1 MDYSLYLQALLG
13 IAVFVVI
20 ALPMSSDRR
29 AINWKIIFVAIALQF
44 VICALLLKAPVVKES
59 LLVLNRAVG
68 ALGEATMKGTSFV
81 FGYLGGGTT
90 PFTITNPGAVTTFA
104 FQVLPLVIV
113 MSALSALL
121 WYWRILPVVI
131 RGISLVFER
140 ALGTRGPSG
149 LVATANVFLGQTEAP
164 LLVKPYL
171 DRMSRYELLLVM
183 TAGMATI
190 AGSVMV
196 IYSAMLGA
204 QFNGVLG
211 HLITKSIMS
220 VPGSI
225 LFAHIMLPDS
235 ADSQQALQEPPR
247 IYQSAMDSITRG
259 TGDGLSI
266 YLNII
271 AILIVLTAFVALAN
285 SAVGLL
291 PSPDGVPVTLE
302 RIAGWVFSPIAWL
315 MGIPWSEATTAG
327 SLLGIKSVLNEF
339 IAYIQLSQMPVTE
352 LSERSRLI
360 TIYGLCGFANL
371 ASIGIQISGIGA
383 MAPDR
388 RKDLADLAWP
398 AFVAAT
404 LASCMT
410 GCIVGIVAG

>member
-1 MDYSLYLQALLG
+1 MTLYLQALLG
-13 IAVFVVI
+13 IAVFI
-20 ALPMSSDRR
+20 ALVLPMSSNRR
-29 AINWKIIFVAIALQF
+29 LINWKLVAIAVALQF
-44 VICALLLKAPVVKES
+44 VICLLLLKAPVVKEG
-59 LLVLNRAVG
+59 LLYLNQAVG
-68 ALGEATMKGTSFV
+68 ALGAATLKGTSFV
-81 FGYLGGGTT
+81 FGYLGGGDT
-90 PFTITNPGAVTTFA
+90 PFTVTNPNVIVTFA

-131 RGISLVFER
+131 RGISWIFER

-149 LVATANVFLGQTEAP
+149 LVATSNIFLGQTEAP
-164 LLVKPYL
+164 LLVRPYL
-171 DRMSRYELLLVM
+171 ERMSRYELLLVM

-204 QFNGVLG
+204 QFQGVLG

-220 VPGSI
+220 VPASV
-225 LFAHIMLPDS
+225 LFAHMLLPD
-235 ADSQQALQEPPR
+235 DSGNTQDLQQPPK

-259 TGDGLSI
+259 TGDGLAL

-285 SAVGLL
+285 SIVGFLPAVGGEAL
-291 PSPDGVPVTLE
+291 TLE
-302 RIAGWVFSPIAWL
+302 RIAGWIFAPIAWL
-315 MGIPWSEATTAG
+315 MGIPWAEATTAG
-327 SLLGIKSVLNEF
+327 SLLGVKSVLNEF
-339 IAYIQLSQMPVTE
+339 IAYIQLTGIPPEQ
-352 LSERSRLI
+352 LSDRSRLI

-371 ASIGIQISGIGA
+371 ASIGIQISGIGT
-383 MAPDR
+383 MAPER
-388 RKDLADLAWP
+388 RGDLAALAWP
-398 AFVAAT
+398 AFVGAT

-410 GCIVGIVAG
+410 GCVVGIVAG

>member
-1 MDYSLYLQALLG
+1 MTLYLQALLG
-13 IAVFVVI
+13 IAVFI
-20 ALPMSSDRR
+20 ALVLPMSSNRR
-29 AINWKIIFVAIALQF
+29 LINWKLVAIAVALQF
-44 VICALLLKAPVVKES
+44 VICLLLLKAPVVKEG
-59 LLVLNRAVG
+59 LLYLNQAVG
-68 ALGEATMKGTSFV
+68 ALGAATLKGPSFV
-81 FGYLGGGTT
+81 FGYLGGGDT
-90 PFTITNPGAVTTFA
+90 PFTVTNPNVIVTFA

-131 RGISLVFER
+131 RGISWIFER

-149 LVATANVFLGQTEAP
+149 LVATANIFLGQTEAP
-164 LLVKPYL
+164 LLVRPYL
-171 DRMSRYELLLVM
+171 ERMSRYELLLVM

-204 QFNGVLG
+204 QFQGVLG

-220 VPGSI
+220 VPASV
-225 LFAHIMLPDS
+225 LFAHMLLPD
-235 ADSQQALQEPPR
+235 DSGNTQDLQQPPR

-259 TGDGLSI
+259 TGDGLAL

-285 SAVGLL
+285 SIVGFLPAVGGEAL
-291 PSPDGVPVTLE
+291 TLE
-302 RIAGWVFSPIAWL
+302 RIAGWIFAPIAWL
-315 MGIPWSEATTAG
+315 MGIPWAEATTAG
-327 SLLGIKSVLNEF
+327 SLLGVKSVLNEF
-339 IAYIQLSQMPVTE
+339 IAFIQLTGVPPEQ
-352 LSERSRLI
+352 LSDRSRLI

-371 ASIGIQISGIGA
+371 ASIGIQISGIGT
-383 MAPDR
+383 MAPER
-388 RKDLADLAWP
+388 RGDLAALAWP
-398 AFVAAT
+398 AFVGAT

-410 GCIVGIVAG
+410 GCVVGIVAG

>member
-1 MDYSLYLQALLG
+1 MTIYLQALLG
-13 IAVFVVI
+13 IAVFI
-20 ALPMSSDRR
+20 ALVLPMSSNRK
-29 AINWKIIFVAIALQF
+29 AINWKLVGIALVLQF
-44 VICALLLKAPVVKES
+44 VICALLLKAPVIKEG
-59 LLVLNRAVG
+59 LLYLNQAVG
-68 ALGEATMKGTSFV
+68 ALGAATLKGSAFV
-81 FGYLGGGTT
+81 FGYVGGGDT
-90 PFTITNPGAVTTFA
+90 PFTVTNPNAVVTFA

-131 RGISLVFER
+131 RGISWVFER

-149 LVATANVFLGQTEAP
+149 LVATANIFLGQTEAP
-164 LLVKPYL
+164 LLVRPYL
-171 DRMSRYELLLVM
+171 ARMSRYELLLVM

-196 IYSAMLGA
+196 IYSAMLGE
-204 QFNGVLG
+204 QFEGVLG

-220 VPGSI
+220 VPASV
-225 LFAHIMLPDS
+225 LFAHMMLPD
-235 ADSQQALQEPPR
+235 DSGSSQDLQESPR

-259 TGDGLSI
+259 TSDGLALF
-266 YLNII
+266 LNII

-285 SAVGLL
+285 SIVSFLPPVG
-291 PSPDGVPVTLE
+291 GEAVTLE
-302 RIAGWVFSPIAWL
+302 RIAGWIFAPIAWL

-327 SLLGIKSVLNEF
+327 SLLGVKSVLNEF
-339 IAYIQLSQMPVTE
+339 IAFIQLTTVPPE
-352 LSERSRLI
+352 ALSDRSRLI

-371 ASIGIQISGIGA
+371 ASIGIQISGIGT
-383 MAPDR
+383 MAPER
-388 RKDLADLAWP
+388 RGDLASLAWP

-404 LASCMT
+404 LGSCMT

>member
-1 MDYSLYLQALLG
+1 MTIYLQALLG
-13 IAVFVVI
+13 IAVFIVLV
-20 ALPMSSDRR
+20 LPMSSNRR
-29 AINWKIIFVAIALQF
+29 LINWKLVTIAVGLQF
-44 VICALLLKAPVVKES
+44 LICLLLLKAPVVKEG
-59 LLVLNRAVG
+59 LLYLNQAVG
-68 ALGEATMKGTSFV
+68 ALGAATLKGTSFV
-81 FGYLGGGTT
+81 FGYLGGGDT
-90 PFTITNPGAVTTFA
+90 PFTVTNPNVVVTFA

-131 RGISLVFER
+131 RGISFVFER

-149 LVATANVFLGQTEAP
+149 LVATANIFLGQTEAP
-164 LLVKPYL
+164 LLVRPYL
-171 DRMSRYELLLVM
+171 ERMSRYELLLVM

-204 QFNGVLG
+204 QFQGVLG

-220 VPGSI
+220 VPASV
-225 LFAHIMLPDS
+225 LFAHMLLPDDNGS
-235 ADSQQALQEPPR
+235 TQDLQQPPK

-259 TGDGLSI
+259 TGDGLAL

-285 SAVGLL
+285 SIVGFLPAVGGEAL
-291 PSPDGVPVTLE
+291 TLE
-302 RIAGWVFSPIAWL
+302 RIAGWIFAPIAWL
-315 MGIPWSEATTAG
+315 MGIPWAEATTAG
-327 SLLGIKSVLNEF
+327 SLLGVKAVLNEF
-339 IAYIQLSQMPVTE
+339 IAYIQLTTIPPE
-352 LSERSRLI
+352 ALSDRSRLI

-371 ASIGIQISGIGA
+371 ASIGIQISGIGT
-383 MAPDR
+383 MAPER
-388 RKDLADLAWP
+388 RGDLAALAWP
-398 AFVAAT
+398 AFVGAT

>member
-1 MDYSLYLQALLG
+1 MTLYLQALLG
-13 IAVFVVI
+13 IAVFI
-20 ALPMSSDRR
+20 ALVLPMSSNRR
-29 AINWKIIFVAIALQF
+29 RINWKLVAIAVALQF
-44 VICALLLKAPVVKES
+44 IICLLLLKAPVVKDG
-59 LLVLNRAVG
+59 LLYLNQAVG
-68 ALGEATMKGTSFV
+68 ALGTATLQGTSFV
-81 FGYLGGGTT
+81 FGYLGGGDT
-90 PFTITNPGAVTTFA
+90 PFTVTNPNAVVTFA

-131 RGISLVFER
+131 RGISWVFER

-149 LVATANVFLGQTEAP
+149 LVATANIFLGQTEAP
-164 LLVKPYL
+164 LLVRPYL
-171 DRMSRYELLLVM
+171 ARMSRYELLLVM

-204 QFNGVLG
+204 QFEGVLG

-220 VPGSI
+220 VPASV
-225 LFAHIMLPDS
+225 LFAHMLLPDDDGS
-235 ADSQQALQEPPR
+235 PQDLQQPPK

-259 TGDGLSI
+259 TSDGLAL

-285 SAVGLL
+285 SHIGFLPAVGGEAL
-291 PSPDGVPVTLE
+291 TLE
-302 RIAGWVFSPIAWL
+302 RIAGWIFAPIAWL

-327 SLLGIKSVLNEF
+327 SLLGVKSVLNEF
-339 IAYIQLSQMPVTE
+339 IAFIQLTSVPPE
-352 LSERSRLI
+352 ALSERSRLI
-360 TIYGLCGFANL
+360 TIYALCGFANL
-371 ASIGIQISGIGA
+371 ASIGIQISGIGT
-383 MAPDR
+383 MAPER
-388 RKDLADLAWP
+388 RGDLAALAWP

-404 LASCMT
+404 LGSCMT